1 MKGGGGFLEV
11 ESVQILAE
19 LKNSPHFGI
28 SEQKETILF
37 NCDLRASGRAQEEIK
52 CIFYSG

>member
-11 ESVQILAE
+11 KSFQILAE
-19 LKNSPHFGI
+19 LKNFPHFGI